1 MKNLFFSSVILFS
14 LITSIQVNAVQ
25 NQQQNNNVNV
35 KITKTTIVKQTPTK
49 TTQTQQ
55 KQNQTAKIQN
65 TNQQKKEPLIH
76 IVKEGETIYRIALNY
91 KVSQDDLRKVNKL
104 NNNNIWVGE
113 RLVMPEGAVKPEEEK
128 TNNTTENVHNTNQQS
143 NTTAK
148 IDDKTK
154 AEEEKTAKAQN
165 QVIDTSKV
173 AIKTQEGIVNQI
185 DSTTFLWPVR
195 GTIISKFGHLTN
207 SGKLEGVNIATEKGA
222 IIRASSAGEVVYN
235 SKVEGYDN
243 VILIRHYNGFIT
255 AYGHT
260 DPLVVVGDKI
270 NKGQVIAYVA
280 PNQQSKRAM
289 LYFSIRKNKKS
300 YDPEK
305 VISTKLSE

>member
-104 NNNNIWVGE
+104 
-113 RLVMPEGAVKPEEEK
+113 L
-128 TNNTTENVHNTNQQS
+128 
-143 NTTAK
+143 
-148 IDDKTK
+148 
-154 AEEEKTAKAQN
+154 
-165 QVIDTSKV
+165 
-173 AIKTQEGIVNQI
+173 
-185 DSTTFLWPVR
+185 
-195 GTIISKFGHLTN
+195 
-207 SGKLEGVNIATEKGA
+207 
-222 IIRASSAGEVVYN
+222 
-235 SKVEGYDN
+235 
-243 VILIRHYNGFIT
+243 
-255 AYGHT
+255 
-260 DPLVVVGDKI
+260 
-270 NKGQVIAYVA
+270 
-280 PNQQSKRAM
+280 
-289 LYFSIRKNKKS
+289 
-300 YDPEK
+300 
-305 VISTKLSE
+305 